1 MIEREREREEKIEE
15 KGGWVSEGI
24 RMKKQKGG
32 SRGAGVEMEMEE
44 GTRSES
50 FVSQRDGS

>member
-1 MIEREREREEKIEE
+1 
-15 KGGWVSEGI
+15 
-24 RMKKQKGG
+24 MKKQKGG